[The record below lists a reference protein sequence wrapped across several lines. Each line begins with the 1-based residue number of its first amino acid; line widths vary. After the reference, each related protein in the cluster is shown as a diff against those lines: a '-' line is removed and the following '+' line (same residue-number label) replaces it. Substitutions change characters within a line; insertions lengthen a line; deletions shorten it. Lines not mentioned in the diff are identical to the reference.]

1 MAQDN
6 QFIFAH
12 SQHLASLIAL
22 RVNMTEFRY
31 DRHAHEEYSFGVTLA
46 GRQNFFCHGGAHS
59 SPAGSVIQF
68 NPGDVH
74 DGHAGDNASLDYTML
89 YIPPHELTPL
99 FADAAGERAMGTYRL
114 LQPLVRDEALS
125 ACILELAQ
133 AVRGQADSIEQEFA
147 LYRLATRV
155 MQQAGRFEPNGRV
168 SRIDRL
174 LLQARDF
181 IHAHFQQDIS
191 LADISA
197 AANISK
203 YHFLRL
209 FRQQLGITPHQYV
222 INCRINAARRALAAG
237 ESAQDL
243 VYRFGFT
250 DLSHLNRRF
259 KRIYGMTPTQ
269 YSASLIR

>member
-12 SQHLASLIAL
+12 SQHLASLTAL

-46 GRQNFFCHGGAHS
+46 GRQNFFCHGGFHS

-74 DGHAGDNASLDYTML
+74 DGHAGDNASLDYAML
-89 YIPPHELTPL
+89 YIPPHEITPL
-99 FADAAGERAMGTYRL
+99 FANATGERATGPYRL
-114 LQPLVRDEALS
+114 QQPLVRDSGLS
-125 ACILELAQ
+125 DCILELAQ
-133 AVRGQADSIEQEFA
+133 AVNSRAASIEQEFA
-147 LYRLATRV
+147 LYRLAARV
-155 MQQAGRFEPNGRV
+155 MQQAGRFEPDGQV

-181 IHAHFQQDIS
+181 IHGHFQQDIS

-222 INCRINAARRALAAG
+222 INCRINAARRALERG

-243 VYRFGFT
+243 VYRYGFT

-269 YSASLIR
+269 YSANLIR

>member
-12 SQHLASLIAL
+12 SQHLASLTAL

-125 ACILELAQ
+125 ACILEEERTGSSDGENVA
-133 AVRGQADSIEQEFA
+133 AKMKKSVRFNDNPVSDV
-147 LYRLATRV
+147 RV
-155 MQQAGRFEPNGRV
+155 FELEEG
-168 SRIDRL
+168 
-174 LLQARDF
+174 
-181 IHAHFQQDIS
+181 
-191 LADISA
+191 
-197 AANISK
+197 
-203 YHFLRL
+203 
-209 FRQQLGITPHQYV
+209 
-222 INCRINAARRALAAG
+222 RALNIK
-237 ESAQDL
+237 
-243 VYRFGFT
+243 V
-250 DLSHLNRRF
+250 
-259 KRIYGMTPTQ
+259 
-269 YSASLIR
+269 

>member
-1 MAQDN
+1 MAQEN

-12 SQHLASLIAL
+12 SQHLASLTAL

-147 LYRLATRV
+147 LYR
-155 MQQAGRFEPNGRV
+155 
-168 SRIDRL
+168 DRK
-174 LLQARDF
+174 
-181 IHAHFQQDIS
+181 S
-191 LADISA
+191 
-197 AANISK
+197 
-203 YHFLRL
+203 
-209 FRQQLGITPHQYV
+209 V
-222 INCRINAARRALAAG
+222 
-237 ESAQDL
+237 
-243 VYRFGFT
+243 V
-250 DLSHLNRRF
+250 
-259 KRIYGMTPTQ
+259 
-269 YSASLIR
+269 

>member
-1 MAQDN
+1 MTQDN

-12 SQHLASLIAL
+12 SQHLASLTAL

-46 GRQNFFCHGGAHS
+46 GRQNFFCRGGSHS
-59 SPAGSVIQF
+59 STAGSVIQF

-74 DGHAGDNASLDYTML
+74 DGHAGGNTSLDYTML

-99 FADAAGERAMGTYRL
+99 FANAAGDRAMGAYPL
-114 LQPLVRDEALS
+114 LQPLVRDGELS

-133 AVRGQADSIEQEFA
+133 AVRGQAGSIEQEFA
-147 LYRLATRV
+147 LYRLAARV

-191 LADISA
+191 LTDISE

-222 INCRINAARRALAAG
+222 INCRVNAARRALAAG